1 MQDVKLPSG
10 RVVTLRE
17 PTGLDQE
24 KAIRAATKNRELVA
38 LAETFIIDFCIE
50 AIDGKKPEVFTI
62 DMNDDEVRP
71 TTLLSLVDVQA
82 LTEIFQTMYMLT
94 EDQRTDYRNY
104 AKKLMGGSSTTAAT
118 KSK

>member
-10 RVVTLRE
+10 ATVTLRE

-24 KAIRAATKNRELVA
+24 KAIKVATKNRDLVA

-50 AIDGKKPEVFTI
+50 AINGKKVDSFTI
-62 DMNDDEVRP
+62 DLNDDEVRP
-71 TTLLSLVDVQA
+71 TTMLSLIDVQA
-82 LTEIFQTMYMLT
+82 LTEIFQTMYMLSD
-94 EDQRTDYRNY
+94 DQRKDYRDY
-104 AKKLMGGSSTTAAT
+104 AKKLMGGTSSSATT